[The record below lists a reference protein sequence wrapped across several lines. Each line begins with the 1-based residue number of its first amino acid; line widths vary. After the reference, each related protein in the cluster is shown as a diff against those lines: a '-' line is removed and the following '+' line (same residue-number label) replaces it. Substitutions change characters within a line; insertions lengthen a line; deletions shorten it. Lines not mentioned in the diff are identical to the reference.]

1 MPLLFFY
8 HLSRTPGKPKVATSL
23 LPQITHPE
31 WKYSRQPDQTAFQ
44 LGNETS
50 LTLFEWMK
58 QLPDELTQWA
68 SSVQSLGDAY
78 HAAIMNDFPWRK
90 FDSRPFVD
98 CGGGQGN
105 LSISLSEMSA
115 RPSLLL
121 LRLRQC

>member
-1 MPLLFFY
+1 
-8 HLSRTPGKPKVATSL
+8 
-23 LPQITHPE
+23 
-31 WKYSRQPDQTAFQ
+31 
-44 LGNETS
+44 
-50 LTLFEWMK
+50 MK
-58 QLPDELTQWA
+58 QRPDELTQWA